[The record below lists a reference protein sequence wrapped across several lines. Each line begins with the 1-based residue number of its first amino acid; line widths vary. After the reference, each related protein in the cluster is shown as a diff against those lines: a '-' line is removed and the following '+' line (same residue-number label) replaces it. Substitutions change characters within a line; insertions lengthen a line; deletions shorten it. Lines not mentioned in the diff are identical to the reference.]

1 MPQFKFPK
9 AEKLCSKDSIK
20 QVFTQGKTFMSYP
33 LQFRY
38 LPAGSSETRVMV
50 SAPKKRFKRA
60 VVRNRLKR
68 LMREAYRLNRHSLHG
83 GQTGHETGM
92 NIVCCYIGQAETD
105 FATVEQA
112 MVKGLQH
119 IAQRTQ
125 SAQTGKGN
133 GQHGQQA
140 E

>member
-1 MPQFKFPK
+1 
-9 AEKLCSKDSIK
+9 
-20 QVFTQGKTFMSYP
+20 MSYP

-68 LMREAYRLNRHSLHG
+68 LMREAYRLNRHNLHG
-83 GQTGHETGM
+83 GNIGHETGM

-125 SAQTGKGN
+125 NAQTGKGN